1 MEGQKRPEQERQT
14 EKEKGITIMK
24 PTKIFKAVAFSALLL
39 AETTGAALAQDSL
52 ESGEP
57 YPGFF

>member
-1 MEGQKRPEQERQT
+1 
-14 EKEKGITIMK
+14 MK

>member
-1 MEGQKRPEQERQT
+1 
-14 EKEKGITIMK
+14 MK
-24 PTKIFKAVAFSALLL
+24 TTKIFKAVAFSALLL
-39 AETTGAALAQDSL
+39 AGTTGAALAQDSL